1 MPFPTEIMP
10 QLLHWWSSKCFIN
23 GLKMQYLCTMLI
35 VYLIHKSISKKII
48 TSFNYMFMIHNV
60 PTFYYISDDWS
71 WLECQKVSHYSKVA
85 TSRGTRLMTHNNEDG
100 QCHGILVQLHLAI
113 VINRIFGEKGKRG
126 EEKKAIIVT

>member
-1 MPFPTEIMP
+1 MPFPIEVTT

-48 TSFNYMFMIHNV
+48 TSFNYTFTIHNV
-60 PTFYYISDDWS
+60 PTFYYISNDLS
-71 WLECQKVSHYSKVA
+71 WLQCQKVSLYRKVA
-85 TSRGTRLMTHNNEDG
+85 TSRATRLMIHNNEDEQHRG
-100 QCHGILVQLHLAI
+100 LLVQLHLAI